1 MTLAHLAQPFD
12 MQSFRAAA
20 SRLWARA
27 AGDPSSAPIER
38 LVPFPWRTE
47 LLLVCGGM
55 LASFLIAGFWYPY
68 WRVADMDFWIVY
80 NGFLLNAGLP
90 QEYFD
95 HPGYLSILLLA
106 EWLRLLHAVGL
117 LKVDALTQLP
127 PVADAAAFKAAWTA
141 ATRAARVLSLAIA
154 MGFVLSFGT
163 LLRVWVRDWRIAGLG
178 LFFLAF
184 SGGMAMQMRTMRTEL
199 IATGL
204 FFSALMILL
213 IVARRGSR
221 SARPLLIGCAALL
234 IALAMENKIQIVF
247 LIAALPVLLL
257 PFGPE
262 EADSGFWKPSPT
274 AWVCLAASVALAG
287 LATYA
292 AYDIVRFGLATSSTP
307 TLNLPPLALK
317 ATTYWT
323 LIALWLGVGIAAY
336 TRVWR
341 VPLLEAATAVFA
353 IVAGTAIALL
363 ALDIRYHPNDV
374 MVVFHPLE
382 QMYSFGASTAP
393 QLATGSLADKAM
405 YLLDSLGG
413 LVARRTFVLQSSPR
427 PTIFLEW
434 FVIAATVYALRRRQW
449 RTVAQ
454 VAVLMATVYGV
465 DMLGMA
471 RGLKQEYFLLTD
483 PLVIVAGALLLAR
496 LPALQTHRW
505 AYPVGAAL
513 IVVHVAISQAEPV
526 KHIFRTDG
534 PEVLCGLYHNAR
546 RVEHLPV
553 CATLPKP

>member
-1 MTLAHLAQPFD
+1 
-12 MQSFRAAA
+12 MQSLRAAV
-20 SRLWARA
+20 SHLWAKA
-27 AGDPSSAPIER
+27 AGDPSLAPMQR

-47 LLLVCGGM
+47 LMIVCGGM
-55 LASFLIAGFWYPY
+55 LASFLVGGFWYPY

-80 NGFLLNAGLP
+80 NGLLLNAGLP

-95 HPGYLSILLLA
+95 HPGYLSIVLLA

-127 PVADAAAFKAAWTA
+127 SAADAAAFKDAWTA
-141 ATRAARVLSLAIA
+141 ATRAARVLSLVIG
-154 MGFVLSFGT
+154 MGFVVAFGT
-163 LLRVWVRDWRIAGLG
+163 LLRTWLRDWRIAGLG
-178 LFFLAF
+178 LFLLAF
-184 SGGMAMQMRTMRTEL
+184 SGGMAMQIRTMRTEL

-213 IVARRGSR
+213 IAARRGSR
-221 SARPLLIGCAALL
+221 AARPLLVGCAALL
-234 IALAMENKIQIVF
+234 IALAMENKIQILF

-262 EADSGFWKPSPT
+262 DTEAGFWKPSP
-274 AWVCLAASVALAG
+274 AASAALVVSAAVAA
-287 LATYA
+287 LATYLARDILA
-292 AYDIVRFGLATSSTP
+292 AGLSVMATP
-307 TLNLPPLALK
+307 TMSVPHLALG
-317 ATTYWT
+317 APVYWS
-323 LIALWLGVGIAAY
+323 LIALWLALGMAAY
-336 TRVWR
+336 MVVWR
-341 VPLLEAATAVFA
+341 VPLLEAAATVFA

-382 QMYSFGASTAP
+382 QMYAFGASTAP
-393 QLATGSLADKAM
+393 QLASGALSDKLM
-405 YLLDSLGG
+405 YVVDSLGG
-413 LVARRTFVLQSSPR
+413 LIARRTFVLQSSPR

-434 FVIAATVYALRRRQW
+434 FVIAATIYALRRRQW
-449 RTVAQ
+449 RTVVQ

-483 PLVIVAGALLLAR
+483 PLVIIAGALLLAR
-496 LPALQTHRW
+496 VPALQTHRW

-513 IVVHVAISQAEPV
+513 IVVHVVISQAEPV

-553 CATLPKP
+553 CKTLPKP

>member
-1 MTLAHLAQPFD
+1 MRQHHLAQSSD
-12 MQSFRAAA
+12 MQSLRAAA
-20 SRLWARA
+20 SQLWARA
-27 AGDPSSAPIER
+27 AGDTASSPIER
-38 LVPFPWRTE
+38 LVPFRWKTE

-80 NGFLLNAGLP
+80 NGLLLNAGLP

-95 HPGYLSILLLA
+95 HPGYLSIVLLA

-127 PVADAAAFKAAWTA
+127 SAADAAAFKDAWTA
-141 ATRAARVLSLAIA
+141 ATRAARVLSLAIG
-154 MGFVLSFGT
+154 MGFVVAFGT
-163 LLRVWVRDWRIAGLG
+163 LLRTWLRDWRIAGLG
-178 LFFLAF
+178 LFLLAF
-184 SGGMAMQMRTMRTEL
+184 SGGMAMQIRTMRTEL

-213 IVARRGSR
+213 IAARRGSR
-221 SARPLLIGCAALL
+221 AARPLLVGCAALL
-234 IALAMENKIQIVF
+234 IALAMENKIQILF

-262 EADSGFWKPSPT
+262 DTEPGFWQPSP
-274 AWVCLAASVALAG
+274 AASAALIVSAAVAALASYLARDILAAGLSVMA
-287 LATYA
+287 
-292 AYDIVRFGLATSSTP
+292 TP
-307 TLNLPPLALK
+307 TMSVPHLALG
-317 ATTYWT
+317 APVYWS
-323 LIALWLGVGIAAY
+323 LIALWLALGMAAY
-336 TRVWR
+336 VFVWR
-341 VPLLEAATAVFA
+341 VPLLETATTVFA

-382 QMYSFGASTAP
+382 QMYAFGASTAP
-393 QLATGSLADKAM
+393 QLASGALSDKLM
-405 YLLDSLGG
+405 YVVDSLGG
-413 LVARRTFVLQSSPR
+413 LIARRTFVLQSSPR

-434 FVIAATVYALRRRQW
+434 FVIAATIYALRRRQW
-449 RTVAQ
+449 RTVVQ

-483 PLVIVAGALLLAR
+483 PLVIIAGALLLAR
-496 LPALQTHRW
+496 VPALQTHRW

-513 IVVHVAISQAEPV
+513 IVVHVVISQAEPV

-534 PEVLCGLYHNAR
+534 PEVLCGLYHNAQ